1 MFLPNDESELKYQES
16 TCTLSYAAVNYT
28 EQLVD
33 WAIQHKLYDQPLWA
47 WTQQHIKMV
56 DKAAP
61 VKSRKGRI
69 QRITKKVPIWNHVN
83 VPREMIDPRKQFIQN
98 HAHQATKMGTS
109 DIIKAS
115 TVTIPQTWNRTK
127 YEVKPTVRGHKGVT
141 IKTKKR
147 MKEFAAKQ
155 KAKKPKKVII
165 KKKEKLRLNEDPS
178 NTPYSKI
185 FDVNLSKKVRNEQHT
200 EGNKPPTHRKD
211 EILKKVREKIQKKKD
226 ERMNQ
231 GTSPK
236 DLLIRMIDPD
246 ETDPLL
252 LELKAEWMEKEKV
265 PRKSPSWLKS

>member
-98 HAHQATKMGTS
+98 HAHLATKMGTS
-109 DIIKAS
+109 DIIKPPLS
-115 TVTIPQTWNRTK
+115 PFHRLGTGPSMMSSPQSEDTK
-127 YEVKPTVRGHKGVT
+127 V
-141 IKTKKR
+141 
-147 MKEFAAKQ
+147 
-155 KAKKPKKVII
+155 
-165 KKKEKLRLNEDPS
+165 
-178 NTPYSKI
+178 
-185 FDVNLSKKVRNEQHT
+185 
-200 EGNKPPTHRKD
+200 
-211 EILKKVREKIQKKKD
+211 
-226 ERMNQ
+226 
-231 GTSPK
+231 
-236 DLLIRMIDPD
+236 
-246 ETDPLL
+246 
-252 LELKAEWMEKEKV
+252 
-265 PRKSPSWLKS
+265 SPSRQRKE